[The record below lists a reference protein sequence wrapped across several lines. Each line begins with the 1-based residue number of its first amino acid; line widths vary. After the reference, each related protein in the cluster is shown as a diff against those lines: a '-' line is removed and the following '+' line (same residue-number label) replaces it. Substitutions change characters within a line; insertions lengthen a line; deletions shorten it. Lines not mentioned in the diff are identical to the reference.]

1 MSAPLDTRGYT
12 FVELLMSLSI
22 LSLGVTGVIA
32 MQKVT
37 VTSNQHAKN
46 LAIATQISQSWM
58 DELRADSLMWNHPSS
73 LRTTSDLDDTT
84 WLTSVALQNTDWS
97 RPAWSATRS
106 FGPGFDAQ
114 GRPVDTTTSIDGV
127 RFCTHLRLSWLYQP
141 LAGSVTGNGLM
152 RAETRVFWL
161 REGQR
166 GLQDRPVCDAQ
177 EEPNDIGAETS
188 RYHFLYTVSAL
199 RQNTSL

>member
-58 DELRADSLMWNHPSS
+58 DELRADSLMWNHP
-73 LRTTSDLDDTT
+73 
-84 WLTSVALQNTDWS
+84 
-97 RPAWSATRS
+97 
-106 FGPGFDAQ
+106 
-114 GRPVDTTTSIDGV
+114 
-127 RFCTHLRLSWLYQP
+127 
-141 LAGSVTGNGLM
+141 
-152 RAETRVFWL
+152 
-161 REGQR
+161 
-166 GLQDRPVCDAQ
+166 
-177 EEPNDIGAETS
+177 
-188 RYHFLYTVSAL
+188 
-199 RQNTSL
+199 

>member
-1 MSAPLDTRGYT
+1 MSSLDARGYT

-73 LRTTSDLDDTT
+73 LRTSSDLDDTA
-84 WLTSVALQNTDWS
+84 WLSSVALQNADWS
-97 RPAWSATRS
+97 RPAWSAARS

-114 GRPVDTTTSIDGV
+114 GRPVDTTSGVDGV
-127 RFCTHLRLSWLYQP
+127 RFCAHLRLSWLYQP
-141 LAGSVTGNGLM
+141 LAPTVIGNGLM

-161 REGQR
+161 REGQS
-166 GLQDRPVCDAQ
+166 GLEDRPVCDTD
-177 EEPNDIGAETS
+177 EEPNDIGAETA

-199 RQNTSL
+199 RQNTSF